1 MGAWGVGGE
10 GGTAMVQGRDEEGLA
25 WAVVSGRERMGQ
37 SEVFD
42 WHNHW
47 YLGAGSNSDVSET
60 R

>member
-1 MGAWGVGGE
+1 
-10 GGTAMVQGRDEEGLA
+10 MVQGRDEEGLA

>member
-1 MGAWGVGGE
+1 
-10 GGTAMVQGRDEEGLA
+10 MVQGRDEEGLA

-47 YLGAGSNSDVSET
+47 YLGAASNSDVSET